1 MPVIGFTWAFR
12 VTPSPHRPP
21 LIAPSALRDTG
32 LGGGY
37 HYNRE
42 KFIPNPIDSLSERGK
57 LSEKPKE
64 LDIEKIEYAL
74 RGKTLQVYM
83 YLLRN
88 KRGVGVREVQRAL
101 RFSSPS
107 LAFHHLDKLESLG
120 LVGKDTYGRY
130 IVRRKVDV
138 GVLSLFVNVMGLALP
153 RYLFYASF
161 FTTIMAYQI
170 LTSYIKNPMALI
182 VAAVAAFIFWY
193 ETFRIWRRRPF

>member
-1 MPVIGFTWAFR
+1 M
-12 VTPSPHRPP
+12 S
-21 LIAPSALRDTG
+21 
-32 LGGGY
+32 
-37 HYNRE
+37 
-42 KFIPNPIDSLSERGK
+42 K
-57 LSEKPKE
+57 KPRE

-74 RGKTLQVYM
+74 KGKTLQVYM
-83 YLLRN
+83 YLLKNR
-88 KRGVGVREVQRAL
+88 RGVGVREVQRAL

-130 IVRRKVDV
+130 TVRRKVDV

-161 FTTIMAYQI
+161 FTTIVAYQI
-170 LTSYIKNPMALI
+170 LMLYTTNLMTLI
-182 VAAVAAFIFWY
+182 VATIAAFIFWY